1 MVMLPH
7 GSYATVEKASTKV
20 KAINNIKIECPC
32 RMLYIQLPI

>member
-20 KAINNIKIECPC
+20 KAINIKIECPC